1 MAEIVK
7 LEEVREAIVPLRGI
21 EVIPDFLVAHLYGVQ
36 TKEVNQAV
44 KNNPDKFPYGFI
56 LEYTKEEKSELVKKF
71 DQFNIKHSSAKVKGF
86 TEKGL
91 YMLAT
96 ILRSPIATQTTLAIV
111 NTFAEVR
118 ELKYRLLEVH
128 DAESQHDKKQ
138 GMKRIGEILA
148 DLIMPDLETTE
159 TQSSLEFNFVIG
171 KLKHSV
177 TRQRKNDNADLILRE
192 KIIFA
197 KRLLSKGFDEKEV
210 LELANITDSD
220 INKIKDLL

>member
-1 MAEIVK
+1 MADIIKIEDVK
-7 LEEVREAIVPLRGI
+7 SMIVPLRGVD
-21 EVIPDFLVAHLYGVQ
+21 VIPDFLVAHLYGVQ

-44 KNNPDKFPYGFI
+44 KNNPDKFPEGFI
-56 LEYTKEEKSELVKKF
+56 MEYSSEEKSELVKKF
-71 DQFNIKHSSAKVKGF
+71 DRFNIKHSSATIKGF

-96 ILRSPIATQTTLAIV
+96 ILKSPIATQTTLAIV

-118 ELKYRLLEVH
+118 ELKHRLLEVH
-128 DAESQHDKKQ
+128 DKKSQHEKEL

-159 TQSSLEFNFVIG
+159 TQSTLEFNFVIG

-177 TRQRKNDNADLILRE
+177 TRQRKNDNADIILRE
-192 KIIFA
+192 KVEFA
-197 KRLLSKGFDEKEV
+197 KRLLSKGFQEKEV

-220 INKIKDLL
+220 IIKIKDLL

>member
-1 MAEIVK
+1 MTDIVK
-7 LEEVREAIVPLRGI
+7 LEDVKNVIVPLRGV

-44 KNNPDKFPYGFI
+44 KNNPDKFPEGFI
-56 LEYTKEEKSELVKKF
+56 MEYSKEEKSELVKKF

-96 ILRSPIATQTTLAIV
+96 ILRSPVATQTTLAII

-118 ELKYRLLEVH
+118 ELKRNLLEIH
-128 DAESQHDKKQ
+128 DSTSQEEKKK
-138 GMKRIGEILA
+138 GMARIGDILA
-148 DLIMPDLETTE
+148 DIIMPELETTE

-171 KLKHSV
+171 KLKHSI
-177 TRQRKNDNADLILRE
+177 TRQRKNDNSEIILKE
-192 KIIFA
+192 KVEFA
-197 KRLLSKGFDEKEV
+197 KRLLSKGFNEEEV
-210 LELANITDSD
+210 LELANITEED
-220 INKIKDLL
+220 IKALKKFL